1 MVKFFKVTCKLI
13 TSQRPIVI
21 KSKAFR
27 QMKVNTERQVEKKG
41 KINVPSMINLKIN
54 IYENFGET
62 LEENI

>member
-1 MVKFFKVTCKLI
+1 
-13 TSQRPIVI
+13 
-21 KSKAFR
+21 
-27 QMKVNTERQVEKKG
+27 MKVNTERQVEKKG